1 MLRCAERDSQEGLL
15 PSFPSLIS
23 RGRPTLMRSAFE
35 PPIEAEI
42 KGRLQVYFSDQAL
55 PKMLVSYLSP
65 QAGAGCSELPHPT
78 QFPGGYS

>member
-1 MLRCAERDSQEGLL
+1 
-15 PSFPSLIS
+15 
-23 RGRPTLMRSAFE
+23 MRSAFE